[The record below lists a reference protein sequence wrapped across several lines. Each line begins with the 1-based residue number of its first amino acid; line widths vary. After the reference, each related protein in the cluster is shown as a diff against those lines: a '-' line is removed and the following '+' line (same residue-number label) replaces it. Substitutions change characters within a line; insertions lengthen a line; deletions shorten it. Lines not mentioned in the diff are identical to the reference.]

1 MKTLLKIICALA
13 VLVGVVWVVRGMI
26 GVNDGSV
33 PEVSVSDT
41 SAPAVSGTDATDG
54 TYCFSKN
61 LNKDVTDVTLTI
73 AGDTVTGTMN
83 WIPWEK
89 DNARGTLAGTLL
101 PNGEIQLLYD
111 YMIEG
116 SHQTE
121 EKIMKI
127 EYGKLLIKHG
137 ELTDP
142 KYDGHLVYKDASTAV
157 YNEVL
162 EKCE

>member
-1 MKTLLKIICALA
+1 MKTLLKVICALA
-13 VLVGVVWVVRGMI
+13 VVAGVVWVVRGVM
-26 GVNDGSV
+26 GVNDGPV
-33 PEVSVSDT
+33 PEVSAPDT
-41 SAPAVSGTDATDG
+41 SAPAVSGTAATDD

-61 LNKDVTDVTLTI
+61 LNKDITDVTLTI
-73 AGDTVTGTMN
+73 YGDTVTGTMN

-89 DNARGTLAGTLL
+89 DSARGTLAGTLL
-101 PNGEIQLLYD
+101 PSGEMHLLYD

-127 EYGKLLIKHG
+127 EDGTLFIKHG

-142 KYDGHLVYKDASTAV
+142 KYDGHLIYKDASTAV